1 MPCYVMLSRFTTDA
15 LRSISADPTSLLRLR
30 SGLEAREAKILGE
43 VQVLGEWDHCTIF
56 EASDN
61 FRAYH
66 ASLNQDLTDAIDT
79 KLLPAIDL
87 PLFQRLITAEAGTVG
102 PHEWQVRWWAKL
114 GRVAWRWH
122 AYARHVH
129 AACKP
134 LTVTGREHFKD
145 IRGPCIVVGNH
156 TSHLDGPVLVH
167 SLPQRI
173 KWNVYCGAAADR
185 WFVTGRPEL
194 VMQPWYQSLAMGTF
208 PIHRGGGSRAL
219 DYPKWLIKN
228 GANLVIFPEGTRST
242 SRKMSKF
249 KHGVSILATELN
261 VPVVPIYLTGLN
273 KLRPKGSREI
283 HPGPAGAHFQPAV
296 RLPQGTSVPDA
307 TKAIYDAL
315 NSVHERVQQYGPE
328 AAVWN
333 WNSQGPQRTPVAR
346 TA

>member
-1 MPCYVMLSRFTTDA
+1 MPSYVMLSRFTTDA

-30 SGLEAREAKILGE
+30 RGLESREAKIVGE
-43 VQVLGEWDHCTIF
+43 FQILGEWDHCTIF

-66 ASLNQDLTDAIDT
+66 ASLGQELSDAIDT
-79 KLLPAIDL
+79 KLMPAIDL
-87 PLFQRLITAEAGTVG
+87 PLFQRLISAEAGTEG
-102 PHEWQVRWWAKL
+102 PHEWQIHTWAKVA
-114 GRVAWRWH
+114 RVAMRWH
-122 AYARHVH
+122 TISRHIWK
-129 AACKP
+129 ACKP
-134 LTVTGREHFKD
+134 LTITGREHFKD

-156 TSHLDGPVLVH
+156 TSHLDGLVLIH

-173 KWNVYCGAAADR
+173 KWNIYAGAAADR
-185 WFVTGRPEL
+185 WFVKGRPEL
-194 VMQPWYQSLAMGTF
+194 IMQPWYQSLAMGSF
-208 PIHRGGGSRAL
+208 PITRGGGSRAL

-228 GANLVIFPEGTRST
+228 GANLMIFPEGTRST

-296 RLPQGTSVPDA
+296 RLAPGTSVPDA
-307 TKAIYDAL
+307 TRAIYDAL
-315 NSVHERVQQYGPE
+315 NSVHERVQEYGPE
-328 AAVWN
+328 AAASN
-333 WNSQGPQRTPVAR
+333 WRKPSISDLRIPATR
-346 TA
+346 